1 MQEWVYALQSEQLT
15 EGKSVAVRVSG
26 QSVVL
31 ARVNGRIFALR
42 NECPHL
48 GCPLHRGRLE
58 GFLLQ
63 CPCHGWQFDL
73 RSGEFT
79 LAQEIKIPAFPVREE
94 SGEILLKT
102 GGELT

>member
-1 MQEWVYALQSEQLT
+1 MGEWVHALQSEQLV
-15 EGKSVAVRVSG
+15 EGKAAAVKIGGESI
-26 QSVVL
+26 VL
-31 ARVNGRIFALR
+31 ARVDGQIFALR

-63 CPCHGWQFDL
+63 CPCHDWLFDL

-79 LAQEIKIPAFPVREE
+79 LAPEIRIPAFPVREE
-94 SGEILLKT
+94 SGIILLKT
-102 GGELT
+102 GGGL